1 MIVADVQVSA
11 QFTPSRMERRRAVS
25 IPTIILAD
33 SVKDPQ
39 AELWF
44 AEPASFTAFPMDALL
59 PEPDSPAADSLRS
72 AVAPFLDSAPDEL
85 VRQQFIANVAS
96 GQQLLG
102 VLREVGTV
110 HCSIGLHR
118 DDMGET
124 GMSNGQPLLSFFTI
138 SWRDTAVAPRGVTA
152 ARAVTSRD
160 GHTRVE
166 FLELP
171 CGPATLS
178 ETTLTPPAESGLPQQ
193 PLLQI
198 HAHLPHPDCKRMAVL
213 VVSTTVLARRAE
225 YRGILQQIAETV
237 SFENPLDSGTS
248 EDR

>member
-1 MIVADVQVSA
+1 MR
-11 QFTPSRMERRRAVS
+11 T
-25 IPTIILAD
+25 PTIILDD
-33 SVKDPQ
+33 SVTDPE

-44 AEPASFTAFPMDALL
+44 AEPAGFTALPLDALL
-59 PEPDSPAADSLRS
+59 PEPDSSAAENLRA

-102 VLREVGTV
+102 ALREFGMV
-110 HCSIGLHR
+110 HCSLGLHR
-118 DDMGET
+118 DDADEAGT
-124 GMSNGQPLLSFFTI
+124 TNGQPLFSYFTI

-152 ARAVTSRD
+152 ARAVTSAE
-160 GHTRVE
+160 GHTGIE

-193 PLLQI
+193 PLLQV

-213 VVSTTVLARRAE
+213 SISTTAVARRAE
-225 YRGILQQIAETV
+225 YRAILEQIAGTV

-248 EDR
+248 GTSGTSEER

>member
-1 MIVADVQVSA
+1 MK
-11 QFTPSRMERRRAVS
+11 TPAFV
-25 IPTIILAD
+25 LHD
-33 SVKDPQ
+33 SVNDPQ

-44 AEPASFTAFPMDALL
+44 AQPAGFTDLPFKVFLSEPG
-59 PEPDSPAADSLRS
+59 SPAADNLRA
-72 AVAPFLDSAPDEL
+72 AVAPFLDSAPNEL

-102 VLREVGTV
+102 ALHEVGTV

-118 DDMGET
+118 DDVDDAGA
-124 GMSNGQPLLSFFTI
+124 NIGQPLLSFFTI
-138 SWRDTAVAPRGVTA
+138 SWRDTAVSPRGVTA
-152 ARAVTSRD
+152 ARAVTSAV
-160 GHTRVE
+160 GHTRIE

-178 ETTLTPPAESGLPQQ
+178 ESTLSPPAESGLSQQ
-193 PLLQI
+193 PLLQV

-213 VVSTTVLARRAE
+213 TVSTTAVARRAE

-237 SFENPLDSGTS
+237 SFENPLDFVTS

>member
-1 MIVADVQVSA
+1 MS
-11 QFTPSRMERRRAVS
+11 PL
-25 IPTIILAD
+25 TIILDD
-33 SVKDPQ
+33 SVKDPE

-44 AEPASFTAFPMDALL
+44 AEPAGFTALPLDTLL
-59 PEPDSPAADSLRS
+59 PEPGSLAAENLR
-72 AVAPFLDSAPDEL
+72 AVVAPFLDSAPNEL

-102 VLREVGTV
+102 ALREFGTV

-118 DDMGET
+118 DDVDET
-124 GMSNGQPLLSFFTI
+124 GTSSGQPLFSYFTI
-138 SWRDTAVAPRGVTA
+138 SWCDTAVAPRGVTA
-152 ARAVTSRD
+152 ARAVTSAD
-160 GHTRVE
+160 GHTGIE

-213 VVSTTVLARRAE
+213 TVSTTAVARRAE

-248 EDR
+248 E